1 MRPANASV
9 RIAIALLAG
18 AILAF
23 EIVLLRIFSFTIW
36 HHFAF
41 MVISVA
47 LLGVAVAGVVLQ
59 LVPRAS
65 EPAPRRAA
73 QYALAFAGLAVA
85 AVALIGRLPLDPTR
99 LGEGAGQWALL
110 FAYYIALLLPLT
122 AAGLAVGTLLKG
134 FAASAPA
141 VYGSDLLGAAAGA
154 VAVMALLEPLGAEGV
169 VLLVA
174 AVACL
179 GAAILRAGSAGDP
192 AGTGAGSPL
201 RAAGPALVA
210 ALALLAAI
218 PLAPSIFDI
227 RPGPAKLLGVWLAAP
242 AAGAVAP
249 QVVAT
254 RWNALARVD
263 VVENMPPVAWTVNR
277 RAPVQHASETLLLLD
292 GDAATPVIPFGDA
305 ALSEMAL
312 LDWTLG
318 SAAYQLLHPERVL
331 IIGAGGGV
339 DVLTALHHGA
349 RTVDAV
355 EINRAVIDFAR
366 GPFAARGGRPF
377 ERPGV
382 TLHEAEGRAFV
393 RRSKD
398 TFDLVQLSL
407 IDTWAASASGA
418 YSLSEGYLYTVEAL
432 GDDLARLA
440 PDGALTV
447 TRWDWTPPRE
457 SLRLVAVVDEAL
469 RRQGATDP
477 SKHLIVFGL
486 GRMANL
492 VVKKS
497 PFTPEEIARARALA
511 AERGFFVVYEPERPA
526 ATAYAA
532 YLSAPD
538 RAAFVRDYPFDISPT
553 TDDRPFFFQ
562 FGRWSNLRLFGAG
575 WKDNPLILSGRLVL
589 VAVLLQA
596 LVLSLPLLLL
606 ALRRGKSAE
615 GSSAG
620 PVAGA
625 GAIAAYFAALGVS
638 FMLLEISLMQR
649 VTLFLGSPVLAA
661 VVVLATLLAAA
672 GAGSLFVARRAAVR
686 ASPWPM
692 IAAIAG
698 LIGLYALGLPALL
711 RAGLG
716 LGDAARVTL
725 AVLLVAPLGVALGV
739 PFPAALARLAAR
751 GGAAATGLAWAA
763 NGVGSVLGPILAA
776 LLALDVGLSGV
787 MLLAGAGY
795 LAAGVVIARWW
806 RA

>member
-1 MRPANASV
+1 M
-9 RIAIALLAG
+9 
-18 AILAF
+18 
-23 EIVLLRIFSFTIW
+23 
-36 HHFAF
+36 
-41 MVISVA
+41 
-47 LLGVAVAGVVLQ
+47 
-59 LVPRAS
+59 
-65 EPAPRRAA
+65 
-73 QYALAFAGLAVA
+73 
-85 AVALIGRLPLDPTR
+85 
-99 LGEGAGQWALL
+99 
-110 FAYYIALLLPLT
+110 
-122 AAGLAVGTLLKG
+122 
-134 FAASAPA
+134 
-141 VYGSDLLGAAAGA
+141 
-154 VAVMALLEPLGAEGV
+154 
-169 VLLVA
+169 
-174 AVACL
+174 
-179 GAAILRAGSAGDP
+179 
-192 AGTGAGSPL
+192 
-201 RAAGPALVA
+201 
-210 ALALLAAI
+210 
-218 PLAPSIFDI
+218 
-227 RPGPAKLLGVWLAAP
+227 
-242 AAGAVAP
+242 
-249 QVVAT
+249 
-254 RWNALARVD
+254 
-263 VVENMPPVAWTVNR
+263 
-277 RAPVQHASETLLLLD
+277 LLD
-292 GDAATPVIPFGDA
+292 GDAATPVVQFGDVA
-305 ALSEMAL
+305 PSEMAL

-339 DVLTALHHGA
+339 DVLTALRHGA

-355 EINRAVIDFAR
+355 EINGAVIDFAR
-366 GPFAARGGRPF
+366 GPLAARGGRAF
-377 ERPGV
+377 EQPGV

-398 TFDLVQLSL
+398 TYDLVQLSL

-440 PDGALTV
+440 PGGALTV

-469 RRQGATDP
+469 RRGGAAEP
-477 SKHLIVFGL
+477 RRHLVVLGL

-497 PFTPEEIARARALA
+497 PFTPEELARVRALA

-538 RAAFVRDYPFDISPT
+538 RQAFVRGYPFDISPA

-596 LVLSLPLLLL
+596 LALSLPLLVL
-606 ALRRGKSAE
+606 ALRG
-615 GSSAG
+615 GSGAGASTGAG
-620 PVAGA
+620 PTGPATGSVAGSR
-625 GAIAAYFAALGVS
+625 AIAAYFAALGVA

-661 VVVLATLLAAA
+661 AVVLATLLAAA
-672 GAGSLFVARRAAVR
+672 GAGSLVAARRAAVQ

-692 IAAIAG
+692 LGAIAG
-698 LIGLYALGLPALL
+698 LIALYAFGLSAVL

-716 LGDAARVTL
+716 LGDAARVAL
-725 AVLLVAPLGVALGV
+725 AVVLVVPLGLAAGV

-751 GGAAATGLAWAA
+751 GGAAATGLAWGA

-795 LAAGVVIARWW
+795 VLAGVVIARWW
-806 RA
+806 RG

>member
-1 MRPANASV
+1 MRPADASV
-9 RIAIALLAG
+9 RAAIALLAG

-47 LLGVAVAGVVLQ
+47 LLGVAVSGVVLQ

-73 QYALAFAGLAVA
+73 QYALSFAGLAVA
-85 AVALIGRLPLDPTR
+85 AVALIGRLPLDPTQ
-99 LGEGAGQWALL
+99 LADGAGPWLRL
-110 FAYYIALLLPLT
+110 FGYYLALLLPLT

-141 VYGSDLLGAAAGA
+141 VYGSDLLGAAVGA
-154 VAVMALLEPLGAEGV
+154 VAVMLLLEPLGAEGV

-179 GAAILRAGSAGDP
+179 GAAVLRAGGAGDP
-192 AGTGAGSPL
+192 GRAGAGGPL
-201 RAAGPALVA
+201 RAAAPALAA

-218 PLAPSIFDI
+218 PFAPALLDI
-227 RPGPAKLLGVWLAAP
+227 RPGEGKTLGWLLARPPGTEAP
-242 AAGAVAP
+242 RVT
-249 QVVAT
+249 AT
-254 RWNALARVD
+254 RWNPLARVD
-263 VVENMPPVAWTVNR
+263 VVENTPPVTWTTNP
-277 RAPVQHASETLLLLD
+277 RAPVPHPGETRMLLD
-292 GDAATPVIPFGDA
+292 GDAATPVVQFGDTPPA
-305 ALSEMAL
+305 EMAL

-318 SAAYQLLHPERVL
+318 SAAYQLPHPQRVL
-331 IIGAGGGV
+331 IIGAGGGL

-355 EINRAVIDFAR
+355 EINGAVIDFAR
-366 GPFAARGGRPF
+366 GPLAARGGRAF

-398 TFDLVQLSL
+398 TFDLLQLSL

-447 TRWDWTPPRE
+447 TRWDWNPPRE

-477 SKHLIVFGL
+477 SRHLIVFGL

-497 PFTPEEIARARALA
+497 PFTAEEIARARELA

-526 ATAYAA
+526 ATPYAA

-538 RAAFVRDYPFDISPT
+538 RRAFVASYPFDISPT

-562 FGRWSNLRLFGAG
+562 FGRWSNLQLFGAG

-596 LVLSLPLLLL
+596 LVLSLPLLVL
-606 ALRRGKSAE
+606 ALRG
-615 GSSAG
+615 GAG
-620 PVAGA
+620 PVAGSC
-625 GAIAAYFAALGVS
+625 AIAGYFAALGVA

-661 VVVLATLLAAA
+661 AVVLATLLAAA
-672 GAGSLFVARRAAVR
+672 GAGSLVAARRAALL
-686 ASPWPM
+686 AGPWPM
-692 IAAIAG
+692 TGAIAG
-698 LIGLYALGLPALL
+698 LIALYAFGLPAVL

-716 LGDAARVTL
+716 LGDAARVAL
-725 AVLLVAPLGVALGV
+725 AVLLVVPLGLAVGV

-751 GGAAATGLAWAA
+751 GGSAATGLAWAA

-787 MLLAGAGY
+787 MILAGAVY
-795 LAAGVVIARWW
+795 LASGAVIAGWW
-806 RA
+806 RGRDPG